1 MPTCLLQGNK
11 MLKINPKVLRFC
23 LFVFLNQNSVQI
35 KACDWTVSGR
45 AAKAPS
51 SSAYHLTVINI

>member
-1 MPTCLLQGNK
+1 MPPARKQNAENQPQGFA
-11 MLKINPKVLRFC
+11 I
-23 LFVFLNQNSVQI
+23 LFVCFLNQNSVQI